1 MIKQLLIIFALILGL
16 STASI
21 NAQESRTLKQPLVVA
36 VASDFAPTAELLG
49 KEFTAITG
57 TRVKI
62 VSGSS
67 VDLIRQITKGAE
79 FDVFMSDNASYP
91 LQLQNAGYA
100 DESPYLYA
108 LGTLALYA
116 KGKNISHN
124 GLDLLQPGGF
134 TQLAVADP
142 KNAPYGVAA
151 IETIKKLGI
160 YDQVQSQIVYADD
173 VVKVLEMV
181 ESGKVEAG
189 LVSYGDLSEDQR
201 SQAWVVPS
209 RMHKPIKQAQVAL
222 KGSGPDAQK
231 WIKFIE
237 TDTAKN
243 ILISS
248 GYGVTNVEEVK

>member
-1 MIKQLLIIFALILGL
+1 MLKQLLIIFTLILGL
-16 STASI
+16 SSVTA
-21 NAQESRTLKQPLVVA
+21 NAQGPLNIA
-36 VASDFAPTAELLG
+36 VAADFAPTAELLA
-49 KEFTAITG
+49 KEFKSVTG
-57 TRVKI
+57 IRVKI

-67 VDLIRQITKGAE
+67 IDLIRQMTKGAK
-79 FDVFMSDNASYP
+79 FDVFMSDNTSYP
-91 LQLQNAGYA
+91 LQLQTAGYTE
-100 DESPYLYA
+100 ESPYLYA

-116 KGKNISHN
+116 KGKDISHN

-134 TQLAVADP
+134 TKLAIADP
-142 KNAPYGVAA
+142 KKAPYGAA
-151 IETIKKLGI
+151 AVETLKKLEI
-160 YDQVQSQIVYADD
+160 YDQVKDQIVYADD

-189 LVSYGDLSEDQR
+189 LVTYGDLSEDQR
-201 SQAWVVPS
+201 SQAWIVPS

-222 KGSGPDAQK
+222 KGSSPDAQK